1 MNIELLKNIE
11 IFINKLSL
19 TPYTKERLRLLLEK
33 YEYCSKNKLNHYS
46 YKIEKI
52 NNNEFN
58 KHLIGFLDGD
68 GILRSGQRVG
78 HKKGLFRFAP
88 NMGLDVI
95 IYDLNYLKL
104 IKIMLLLPEDKKIYI
119 SDKKATLLL
128 SSEEELGLL
137 MKILDNNQ
145 SFISQKRVRD
155 YKLLKKLLEYL
166 DLTKLEKKDIIWRDK
181 GLEII
186 KDLNTYNNLLS
197 DEKILNNIKKKLSL
211 DYIIGFIE
219 AEGSFILHYNTK
231 KNYIFNSFEITQNK
245 ANDLILWGILDFI
258 KKYNNPLIIKENIEI
273 KTKGIVED
281 KSKSRKQR
289 LSRLTLTNNDVLF
302 NKIIPLMIS
311 KDFYS
316 KKQIN
321 LIYWIFGV
329 IICKDLKHSD
339 ECLNLYFKIKEVINT
354 NSTDLLDLNEILM
367 ILNKYL

>member
-1 MNIELLKNIE
+1 MNLVFRTNKKYSNKENLLKDLSKQ
-11 IFINKLSL
+11 NKL
-19 TPYTKERLRLLLEK
+19 PVY
-33 YEYCSKNKLNHYS
+33 
-46 YKIEKI
+46 
-52 NNNEFN
+52 
-58 KHLIGFLDGD
+58 
-68 GILRSGQRVG
+68 
-78 HKKGLFRFAP
+78 FAP
-88 NMGLDVI
+88 W
-95 IYDLNYLKL
+95 
-104 IKIMLLLPEDKKIYI
+104 
-119 SDKKATLLL
+119 L
-128 SSEEELGLL
+128 S
-137 MKILDNNQ
+137 
-145 SFISQKRVRD
+145 
-155 YKLLKKLLEYL
+155 
-166 DLTKLEKKDIIWRDK
+166 
-181 GLEII
+181 
-186 KDLNTYNNLLS
+186 
-197 DEKILNNIKKKLSL
+197 
-211 DYIIGFIE
+211 GFIE